1 MSTDFRASAPE
12 TVVDGPDRLVLD
24 DLHVTFVTDGGDVD
38 AVQGVSLRVF
48 PAEILALVGES
59 GSGKT
64 VTGRSILGLLPETA
78 TARGAIMISG
88 RDVVGLKGSA
98 LRDLRGKDVSMI
110 FQEPSSALN
119 PVYPIWWQFGE
130 GLRAHDPKLSRKQI
144 KARAVEALRRVGI
157 QQPEKRVDYFPH
169 EFSGGQKQRIMI
181 AMALEMGAQLIV
193 ADEPTTALDVTV
205 QAEILQLLRDVRD
218 TYGTSIILITHNMG
232 VVADLADSVAV
243 MYQGRII
250 ERDWATELFRNP
262 QQPYTKQLLAA
273 VPRIHTSSAEA
284 ALDDAQRAAI
294 ESAAPVVEA
303 KQLEIT
309 YRGRLGAAPFR
320 AVKAVDFVIRPGEVF
335 GLVGESGSGKTTIG
349 RAIAGLEPVSGGS
362 LSVLGHEMSRMKEKS
377 FKPLRS
383 RLGFVFQDPATSFN
397 PQLTIEECIA
407 EPLLIHR
414 GGDGAA
420 ERNRLVTEM
429 LDAVQLPGA
438 YARRYPH
445 ELSGG
450 QRQRVSLARAMV
462 LGPDLLV
469 ADEPTSAL
477 DVSVQATVLELFR
490 ELQARYGFACLF
502 ISHDLAVIDMLAHR
516 IGVLYHGEM
525 VEQGPSSQV
534 LANPTDAYTRRLLAS
549 LPVPDPTE
557 QAERRAELARIA
569 AEAAAKA

>member
-24 DLHVTFVTDGGDVD
+24 DLNVTFVTDGGEVD

-157 QQPEKRVDYFPH
+157 QQPEKRVDHPH

-262 QQPYTKQLLAA
+262 KQPYTKQLLAA
-273 VPRIHTSSAEA
+273 VPRIHASSAEA

-303 KQLEIT
+303 KRLEIT

-320 AVKAVDFVIRPGEVF
+320 AVKGVDFVIRPGEVF

-362 LSVLGHEMSRMKEKS
+362 LSVLGHEMRGMKEKS

-477 DVSVQATVLELFR
+477 DVSVQATVLTLFK

-557 QAERRAELARIA
+557 QAGRRAELARIA